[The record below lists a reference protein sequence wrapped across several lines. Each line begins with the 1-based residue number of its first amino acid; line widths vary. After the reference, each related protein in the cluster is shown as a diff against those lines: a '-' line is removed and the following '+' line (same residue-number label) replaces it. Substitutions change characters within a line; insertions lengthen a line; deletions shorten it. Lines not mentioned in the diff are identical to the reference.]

1 MVQKSGYAVNQLIWK
16 STDPTNSFEL
26 VSRVGWQSRKPF
38 GCGSKLVIAIPLA
51 PEFCF
56 MSRTGLEGFSK
67 IPSSE
72 DGSPDTGHVLKD
84 VLLVGKRCVEDFSDF
99 QAVYL

>member
-1 MVQKSGYAVNQLIWK
+1 
-16 STDPTNSFEL
+16 
-26 VSRVGWQSRKPF
+26 
-38 GCGSKLVIAIPLA
+38 
-51 PEFCF
+51 

-72 DGSPDTGHVLKD
+72 DAGFWSFIKMVVGSPDTGHVLKD
-84 VLLVGKRCVEDFSDF
+84 VLLVCKRCVEDFSDF